1 MWNHKIILQGERVEI
16 NTDELQSTIE
26 AIEHVQQIAAGVKET
41 ELLSEIKDIY
51 MYIQYVLFFIKSKQA
66 KLLCRVVL
74 FVRVYTENMKRIAL
88 NVIKAPVCY

>member
-1 MWNHKIILQGERVEI
+1 MLQGDRIEI

-51 MYIQYVLFFIKSKQA
+51 THIQLVLIISI
-66 KLLCRVVL
+66 R
-74 FVRVYTENMKRIAL
+74 
-88 NVIKAPVCY
+88 